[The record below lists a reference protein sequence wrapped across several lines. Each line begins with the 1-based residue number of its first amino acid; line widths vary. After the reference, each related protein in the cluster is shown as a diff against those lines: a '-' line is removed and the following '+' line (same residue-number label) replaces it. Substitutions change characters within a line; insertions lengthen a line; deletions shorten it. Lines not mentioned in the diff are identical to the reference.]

1 MTEAREMTF
10 GEKAVGT
17 SFNPGGMPA
26 VTEAKAAL
34 NAEPI
39 PARNME
45 IVHRIQQGEKR
56 YLLAEEY
63 GLTKPSITMIGR
75 KAGIAAYSRPGRKS

>member
-1 MTEAREMTF
+1 MTHPRAT
-10 GEKAVGT
+10 
-17 SFNPGGMPA
+17 P
-26 VTEAKAAL
+26 

-45 IVHRIQQGEKR
+45 IVRRIQQGEKR

-75 KAGIAAYSRPGRKS
+75 KAGIAAYSRPGRRG

>member
-1 MTEAREMTF
+1 MARDFGASVCVPFFGGQLQQHDTPMTRPTP
-10 GEKAVGT
+10 T
-17 SFNPGGMPA
+17 S
-26 VTEAKAAL
+26 
-34 NAEPI
+34 EPI

-45 IVHRIQQGEKR
+45 IVRRIQQGEKR

-75 KAGIAAYSRPGRKS
+75 KAGIAAYSRPGRRG

>member
-1 MTEAREMTF
+1 MTHPR
-10 GEKAVGT
+10 
-17 SFNPGGMPA
+17 
-26 VTEAKAAL
+26 AAL

-45 IVHRIQQGEKR
+45 IVRRIQQGEKR

-75 KAGIAAYSRPGRKS
+75 KAGIAAYSRLGRRG

>member
-1 MTEAREMTF
+1 MTHPR
-10 GEKAVGT
+10 
-17 SFNPGGMPA
+17 
-26 VTEAKAAL
+26 AAPT
-34 NAEPI
+34 AEPI

-45 IVHRIQQGEKR
+45 IVQRIQQGEKR

-75 KAGIAAYSRPGRKS
+75 KAGIAAYSRPGRRG

>member
-1 MTEAREMTF
+1 MTPPT
-10 GEKAVGT
+10 
-17 SFNPGGMPA
+17 P
-26 VTEAKAAL
+26 AL

-45 IVHRIQQGEKR
+45 IVQRIQQGEKR

-75 KAGIAAYSRPGRKS
+75 RAGIAPYSRPGRRA